1 MTDTAAR
8 LMLAVAVVAMAA
20 ALVGCGGSGDP
31 DTDRVNRLQKQGN
44 AAALE
49 QEVEKADTR
58 VACLA
63 VRALGRM
70 GPQAQPQIE
79 KALKSQYA
87 EVRQEAA
94 LVYPRA
100 VRGTAAPPLAS
111 AARTDGEPNVRAA
124 AVTALGHMAA
134 VDEIETLLAAV
145 EDPDPLVRRRAS
157 EAIARIMGRIY
168 DFSGTP
174 QQRHEAA
181 ALVRERWRVEAQPL
195 RDYHQKRLAPK
206 SK

>member
-1 MTDTAAR
+1 MTDTAVR
-8 LMLAVAVVAMAA
+8 LMLAVAVATMAA
-20 ALVGCGGSGDP
+20 ALVGCGGGGDP
-31 DTDRVNRLQKQGN
+31 DTDRINRLQKQGN

-49 QEVEKADTR
+49 QEVEKADPR

-63 VRALGRM
+63 VRALGRI

-79 KALKSQYA
+79 KALQSQHP

-111 AARTDGEPNVRAA
+111 AARTDAEANVRAA

-157 EAIARIMGRIY
+157 EAIARIMGRTY

-174 QQRHEAA
+174 QQRREMAA
-181 ALVRERWRVEAQPL
+181 RVRERWRVEAQTL
-195 RDYHQKRLAPK
+195 REYHQKRSAPR

>member
-1 MTDTAAR
+1 MTHAAAR
-8 LMLAVAVVAMAA
+8 LTLAVAVAAMATI
-20 ALVGCGGSGDP
+20 LVGCGGSGDP
-31 DTDRVNRLQKQGN
+31 DTDRINRLQKQGN

-49 QEVEKADTR
+49 QEVEKADPR
-58 VACLA
+58 AACAA

-79 KALKSQYA
+79 KALRSPHA

-100 VRGTAAPPLAS
+100 AQGTTAPPLAS
-111 AARTDGEPNVRAA
+111 AARTDEESNVRAA
-124 AVTALGHMAA
+124 AVTALGHMRA

-145 EDPDPLVRRRAS
+145 EDPDPLVRQRAA

-174 QQRHEAA
+174 QQRQQAA
-181 ALVRERWRVEAQPL
+181 ATVRERWRIEAQPL